1 MTEQTNLDHSPRPP
15 YSIGT
20 GIPKHGEAEI
30 EGYLQSL
37 RLQGFCVIERVIPEG
52 EVAAARDNV
61 LRGRQLFLKDRQQ
74 EHRQRIELE
83 RQRNP
88 QAEIDDN
95 PKRLDPLARRS
106 GAAAVATPG
115 RNL

>member
-1 MTEQTNLDHSPRPP
+1 MIEQTNLDKRPRVP

-20 GIPKHGEAEI
+20 GIPKHGDAEI

-37 RLQGFCVIERVIPEG
+37 HIQGFCVIERVIPED

-61 LRGRQLFLKDRQQ
+61 LRGRELLLKDR
-74 EHRQRIELE
+74 ELERRKRIELE
-83 RQRNP
+83 HQRNP
-88 QAEIDDN
+88 DAEIDDS
-95 PKRLDPLARRS
+95 PQRLDPLARRS